1 MCRGKLLAAEISC
14 NCTGIKLVKIECQ
27 KCPPRR
33 SSVHSTSTII
43 SANAMNTGLAEITT
57 CHESGHNSAYSIRRH
72 ISRVRTKPSLE
83 KIATKYSVLSRH
95 NNEVDTTASS
105 PTSTNCA
112 VQCKSKPFTNHPS
125 NTSENI
131 HQRSNSKRNLQAI
144 IPSPILDENLHT
156 EAEYAV
162 RQDRTR
168 NIVIERIE
176 DDQPD
181 YYHIAPHLPLDL
193 LDSDSSTSNSVVS
206 LDSILLEENDY
217 SDIGPEA
224 IVICDDSRSSS
235 PQFNEDV
242 TFRERPVVYP
252 RSHSMSDIYRR
263 IHVLDELLFSIDLEY
278 GASDIGPQSEV
289 LFENLADNPVTNAGM
304 RHLIHRSSDSEVI
317 IDSMFAAKKKHSCC
331 KTRRKLSWNSGKR
344 RKSAAQLNLVPHH
357 RPRKIVVVGDM
368 CSGKSSLISAYCK
381 DRFNETYV
389 PTILRSCIT
398 DAILHGEKVELVVI
412 EVSGREDYFKLRKC
426 AYRKADA
433 VVLCYSCDNPSS
445 LEKIRTYWLP
455 ELQEN
460 VPNAPCILVGTK
472 KDIRDEILG
481 HDQLEGISP
490 EERIHRIKS
499 ESEKFVVERVGYEI
513 SEAIGAHCFLECSA
527 KYRDGTRN
535 VFESVAKVAMKK
547 SRRKRKVQRTGDV
560 CGIM

>member
-1 MCRGKLLAAEISC
+1 MCGGKLAAEIPC
-14 NCTGIKLVKIECQ
+14 NCTGVKLVKIEYQ

-33 SSVHSTSTII
+33 SVHSISTI
-43 SANAMNTGLAEITT
+43 SANAMNTGLAEIA
-57 CHESGHNSAYSIRRH
+57 CRESRHNSAYSIRRQ

-83 KIATKYSVLSRH
+83 NITCNSTKYSVLSRN
-95 NNEVDTTASS
+95 NNELDTTASS
-105 PTSTNCA
+105 PTSTNCV
-112 VQCKSKPFTNHPS
+112 VQCKSKPFTDHPS

-131 HQRSNSKRNLQAI
+131 HKRSNSKRNLQAI
-144 IPSPILDENLHT
+144 IPSPILEENLHT
-156 EAEYAV
+156 EAEYVV

-168 NIVIERIE
+168 NIVIEQIE
-176 DDQPD
+176 DDRSD
-181 YYHIAPHLPLDL
+181 YDYISPPLPLDL
-193 LDSDSSTSNSVVS
+193 LDADGSTSNSVVS
-206 LDSILLEENDY
+206 LGSILLEESNY
-217 SDIGPEA
+217 SDLGPEPA
-224 IVICDDSRSSS
+224 VLSDDDFSSK
-235 PQFNEDV
+235 NV
-242 TFRERPVVYP
+242 TFRERPVIYP

-278 GASDIGPQSEV
+278 GASDIGPQPEV
-289 LFENLADNPVTNAGM
+289 LFENLADNPVTNAGT

-331 KTRRKLSWNSGKR
+331 KTRRKFSWNSGKR
-344 RKSAAQLNLVPHH
+344 RKSAVQLNFVPHH

-381 DRFNETYV
+381 DKFNETYV

-426 AYRKADA
+426 AYKKTDA
-433 VVLCYSCDNPSS
+433 IVLCYSCDNPSS
-445 LEKIRTYWLP
+445 LEKIRSYWLP

-460 VPNAPCILVGTK
+460 VPSVPCILVGTK

-481 HDQLEGISP
+481 QLEGMSP
-490 EERIHRIKS
+490 EERTHKIKS
-499 ESEKFVVERVGYEI
+499 DSEKFVVESVGYEI
-513 SEAIGAHCFLECSA
+513 SEAIGAQCFLECSA

-535 VFESVAKVAMKK
+535 VFETVAKVAMKK